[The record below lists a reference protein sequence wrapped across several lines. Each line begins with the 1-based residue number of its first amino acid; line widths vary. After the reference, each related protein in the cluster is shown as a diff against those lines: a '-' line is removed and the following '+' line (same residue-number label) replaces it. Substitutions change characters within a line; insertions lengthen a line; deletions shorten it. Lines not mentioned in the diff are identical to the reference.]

1 MIVKTNAIVLS
12 KIKYGEHDLI
22 IKCYTKEYGVVSFL
36 QKGILKAK
44 KGKVKKAYFQLLSQ
58 LELEIT
64 YQENRSLQYIKE
76 VKPHVIYATLHNDI
90 FKSTIV
96 MFLSEVLSTS
106 LQEEEENEALYVYLE
121 TTLQWLD
128 MQDSCTN
135 FHLLFLLKLTKH
147 LGFYPEENKSDFS
160 SFNLKGGRFENKPTD
175 FYSITGEN
183 LTLLKQ
189 LLGTV
194 FDNLSAIKINAT
206 QRQAF
211 LTMLLYY
218 FDLHL
223 GSFKKPKSLEI
234 FNQVFNT

>member
-1 MIVKTNAIVLS
+1 MIAKTNAIVLS
-12 KIKYGEHDLI
+12 KLKYGENDLI
-22 IKCYTKEYGVVSFL
+22 IKCYTKQFGVVSFL
-36 QKGILKAK
+36 QKGILKSK

-58 LELEIT
+58 LQLEIT
-64 YQENRSLQYIKE
+64 YQDNRSLQYIKE
-76 VKPHVIYATLHNDI
+76 VKPHVIYTTLHTNI
-90 FKSTIV
+90 YKSTIV
-96 MFLSEVLSTS
+96 MFLAEVLSTS
-106 LQEEEENEALYVYLE
+106 LQEEEENESLYEYLE

-128 MQDSCTN
+128 MQESCSN

-147 LGFYPEENKSDFS
+147 LGFYPEQNTISTSF
-160 SFNLKGGRFENKPTD
+160 FNLKDGSFEEKPTD
-175 FYSITGEN
+175 LYSISGVN

-189 LLGTV
+189 LLGTI
-194 FDNLSAIKINAT
+194 FDDLSAIKINAT

-211 LTMLLYY
+211 LTMLLLY

>member
-1 MIVKTNAIVLS
+1 MIAKTNAIVLS
-12 KIKYGEHDLI
+12 KIKYGDNDLI
-22 IKCYTKEYGVVSFL
+22 IKCYTKQFGVVSFL
-36 QKGILKAK
+36 QKGILKSK
-44 KGKVKKAYFQLLSQ
+44 KGKIKRAYFQLLTQ
-58 LELEIT
+58 LQLEIT
-64 YQENRSLQYIKE
+64 YQDNRSLQYIKE

-90 FKSTIV
+90 LKSTIV

-106 LQEEEENEALYVYLE
+106 LQEEEENESLYAYLE

-128 MQDSCTN
+128 MQHSCAN
-135 FHLLFLLKLTKH
+135 FHLLFLLKITKH
-147 LGFYPEENKSDFS
+147 LGFYPEQDLNNAAF
-160 SFNLKGGRFENKPTD
+160 FNLKEGRFEEKPTD
-175 FYSITGEN
+175 FYSVSGGN
-183 LTLLKQ
+183 LSLLKQ

-194 FDNLSAIKINAT
+194 FDDLSEIKINAA

-211 LTMLLYY
+211 LAMLLLY

>member
-1 MIVKTNAIVLS
+1 MIAKTNAIVIS
-12 KIKYGEHDLI
+12 KLKYGENDLI
-22 IKCYTKEYGVVSFL
+22 IKCYTKQFGVVSFL
-36 QKGILKAK
+36 QKGILKSK

-58 LELEIT
+58 LQLEIT
-64 YQENRSLQYIKE
+64 YQDNRSLQYIKE
-76 VKPHVIYATLHNDI
+76 VKPHVIYTTLHTNI
-90 FKSTIV
+90 YKSTIV
-96 MFLSEVLSTS
+96 MFLAEVLYTS
-106 LQEEEENEALYVYLE
+106 LQEEEKNESLYEYLE

-128 MQDSCTN
+128 MQESCSN

-147 LGFYPEENKSDFS
+147 LGFYPEQNTNNTSF
-160 SFNLKGGRFENKPTD
+160 FNLKDGRFEEKPTD
-175 FYSITGEN
+175 LYSISGVN

-206 QRQAF
+206 QRQVF
-211 LTMLLYY
+211 LTMLLLY

-234 FNQVFNT
+234 FNQVFNS